1 MTITTPISNK
11 KLIIR
16 ANPKSSNSWQYS
28 YDGGKFIEF
37 DEVSYLSWKFGVCVA
52 QDELDKLLVKYY

>member
-28 YDGGKFIEF
+28 YDGGKFIGF
-37 DEVSYLSWKFGVCVA
+37 DEASYLRWKFGVSVA
-52 QDELDKLLVKYY
+52 QDKLDALLVRFY